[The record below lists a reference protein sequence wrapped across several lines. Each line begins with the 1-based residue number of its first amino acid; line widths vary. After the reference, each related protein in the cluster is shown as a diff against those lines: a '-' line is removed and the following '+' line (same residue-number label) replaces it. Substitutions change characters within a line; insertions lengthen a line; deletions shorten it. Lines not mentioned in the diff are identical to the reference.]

1 MSSASSCITALN
13 IKLEGRAG
21 MQLGQACAALWKG
34 HVTLLRNTQGTTKSF
49 FRTGKLFV
57 TKEAIEKGESLL
69 DISERRKGLGWA
81 GMQSFPL
88 TGNGII

>member
-34 HVTLLRNTQGTTKSF
+34 HVMLLRNTQGTTKSF

-57 TKEAIEKGESLL
+57 TKEAIGKR
-69 DISERRKGLGWA
+69 ERVSWIYQREGKD
-81 GMQSFPL
+81 
-88 TGNGII
+88 